1 MQFCVISRPE
11 VATPPALTAL
21 PGANRMPACWNAWMA
36 SGVQPMFETSAQ
48 HQVPLASSSL
58 ASSPFSSFW
67 KAHGRAMSHLTDQAF
82 LPGVK
87 VASGNFSAKGATMLR
102 FEARSSSR

>member
-21 PGANRMPACWNAWMA
+21 PGAKRMPAFWKAWIA
-36 SGVQPMFETSAQ
+36 SGVQPMLDTSAQ
-48 HQVPLASSSL
+48 HHVPFLSSSA
-58 ASSPFSSFW
+58 ASSPLSSFW
-67 KAHGRAMSHLTDQAF
+67 NAQGSAMSHFTLQAF

-87 VASGNFSAKGATMLR
+87 VASENFSANGATMLR
-102 FEARSSSR
+102 FEARRSSM